1 VSQYVAKLVYI
12 HLLGYEVDFGH
23 MEALRLLSSTE
34 YQEKQIGYMALSIL
48 LHENHD
54 MMPLIVNSCK
64 VDLDSRNSMFQ
75 ALALSAIA
83 NLGGREMADALGATV
98 IKLISGSTTKAFVVK
113 RALLALLRLYRKSPD
128 VAMHASLKPLLAQ
141 LVLSPD
147 AGIQMAAASL
157 LLGVAKDNVDEY
169 ESLRLATADAL
180 HRMVVKKEFKK
191 QYTFYGVPSPW
202 LQVKLLRFHRH
213 YAAPGVQAASL
224 IDQSLKAI
232 YASANDDS
240 PASRGV
246 NYRNARQAVLQEAI
260 ALVVQQRRKPEL
272 VRHTVTLL
280 GSFLTAKTTNV
291 RYLALDALVNVA
303 IVGVERAALRRH
315 TDTIMKMLE
324 DPDVSIRRRA
334 LDVLYCM
341 CDEQLAKKIVSELLR
356 YLIVADYNV
365 REDLV
370 VKIAILAERFA
381 TVYSWY
387 VDVILQLISIAGDFV
402 SDSIWHRVVQ
412 IVTNNEDIQ
421 EYAVAM
427 AFEALHHPSC
437 HETTVKVGGYLLGE
451 FGHLL
456 ADNDGC
462 SPEQQLQVLESKF
475 ATVGDSTRGLLLTTF
490 VKMANLYNELT
501 PEVEKVLEAHSADMS
516 PELQKRACE
525 YMALLAQ
532 GNDELI
538 ASVLDVMPPFPE
550 RESNVVEAAER
561 KKREAAQGPRPDTDG
576 VADDEEGDAFE
587 ADIVAE
593 NEAAEADAF
602 EAANGGGGGGGGGD
616 HSGRH
621 HGLDDTAH
629 ELDGDDGS
637 QTPSEVRE
645 ARARAR
651 NRVAMLDAERDDE
664 HDADADADDKSPPRQ
679 RSPEPEPEPEEK
691 KKKGKK
697 HRSKDGKSSSKRHSG
712 EAAAPAATGAPPAG
726 GSLLD
731 LFSLDPTPTATAVAP
746 ATASSTSSSSLLDL
760 FLTPVAATP
769 LAAHAA
775 AALSGAP
782 PLRESG
788 PIGVALR
795 ALTAKNDGV
804 LYEDATVQIGLKST
818 FENGSGS
825 LSWYHGNKA
834 AAALGSYAFEL
845 VANDKVAI
853 GTPAAAPATVGAAS
867 QAVQT
872 WSGVTAL
879 KAFGDAP
886 LIAVRV
892 GSDAFSLRSPLV
904 PTKFCTPLPVGQ
916 AAFFAEWAKYEAG
929 SLAYQQVLQAGRPI
943 SRDFCVLLIG
953 AARLAECAGVDPNAA
968 NCVGAGQF
976 VSAAGRLA
984 VLVRIEPSAQAK
996 AYRLSVRTPDA
1007 ELTRGIAAVLAA
1019 HLTAI

>member
-1 VSQYVAKLVYI
+1 
-12 HLLGYEVDFGH
+12 
-23 MEALRLLSSTE
+23 
-34 YQEKQIGYMALSIL
+34 MALSIL

-169 ESLRLATADAL
+169 ESLRVPTADAL

-213 YAAPGVQAASL
+213 YPAPGVQAASL

-315 TDTIMKMLE
+315 ADTIMKMLE

-456 ADNDGC
+456 ADNEGS
-462 SPEQQLQVLESKF
+462 SPEKQLQVLESKF
-475 ATVGDSTRGLLLTTF
+475 GTVGDSTRGLLLTTF

-501 PEVEKVLEAHSADMS
+501 PAGREGA
-516 PELQKRACE
+516 RG
-525 YMALLAQ
+525 AQ
-532 GNDELI
+532 
-538 ASVLDVMPPFPE
+538 
-550 RESNVVEAAER
+550 RR
-561 KKREAAQGPRPDTDG
+561 H
-576 VADDEEGDAFE
+576 VAR
-587 ADIVAE
+587 
-593 NEAAEADAF
+593 AAEARLRVHGAARAGQRRADRQRARCDAAVSGARVQCGRGGR
-602 EAANGGGGGGGGGD
+602 EEKARGGAGPAARHGRRRRRRGGRRLRGR
-616 HSGRH
+616 HCRRERSRRSGR
-621 HGLDDTAH
+621 
-629 ELDGDDGS
+629 
-637 QTPSEVRE
+637 VRGRQRRRQLGPPPRPRRRG
-645 ARARAR
+645 ARARRRRRLA
-651 NRVAMLDAERDDE
+651 DAER
-664 HDADADADDKSPPRQ
+664 
-679 RSPEPEPEPEEK
+679 
-691 KKKGKK
+691 
-697 HRSKDGKSSSKRHSG
+697 
-712 EAAAPAATGAPPAG
+712 GA
-726 GSLLD
+726 
-731 LFSLDPTPTATAVAP
+731 
-746 ATASSTSSSSLLDL
+746 
-760 FLTPVAATP
+760 
-769 LAAHAA
+769 
-775 AALSGAP
+775 
-782 PLRESG
+782 
-788 PIGVALR
+788 
-795 ALTAKNDGV
+795 
-804 LYEDATVQIGLKST
+804 
-818 FENGSGS
+818 
-825 LSWYHGNKA
+825 
-834 AAALGSYAFEL
+834 
-845 VANDKVAI
+845 
-853 GTPAAAPATVGAAS
+853 
-867 QAVQT
+867 
-872 WSGVTAL
+872 
-879 KAFGDAP
+879 
-886 LIAVRV
+886 
-892 GSDAFSLRSPLV
+892 
-904 PTKFCTPLPVGQ
+904 
-916 AAFFAEWAKYEAG
+916 
-929 SLAYQQVLQAGRPI
+929 
-943 SRDFCVLLIG
+943 
-953 AARLAECAGVDPNAA
+953 
-968 NCVGAGQF
+968 
-976 VSAAGRLA
+976 
-984 VLVRIEPSAQAK
+984 
-996 AYRLSVRTPDA
+996 
-1007 ELTRGIAAVLAA
+1007 
-1019 HLTAI
+1019 

>member
-1 VSQYVAKLVYI
+1 
-12 HLLGYEVDFGH
+12 
-23 MEALRLLSSTE
+23 
-34 YQEKQIGYMALSIL
+34 MALSIL

-169 ESLRLATADAL
+169 ESLRVPTADAL

-213 YAAPGVQAASL
+213 YPAPGVQAASL

-315 TDTIMKMLE
+315 ADTIMKMLE

-456 ADNDGC
+456 ADNEGS

-475 ATVGDSTRGLLLTTF
+475 ATVGDATRGLLADDVCQDGQPLQRAHARRSRKCST
-490 VKMANLYNELT
+490 
-501 PEVEKVLEAHSADMS
+501 AHSADMS

-525 YMALLAQ
+525 YMALLAAGQ
-532 GNDELI
+532 RRAARQRARRDAAVSRARVQCGRGG
-538 ASVLDVMPPFPE
+538 
-550 RESNVVEAAER
+550 REEKARGGAGPAAR
-561 KKREAAQGPRPDTDG
+561 HRRRRRRR
-576 VADDEEGDAFE
+576 
-587 ADIVAE
+587 
-593 NEAAEADAF
+593 
-602 EAANGGGGGGGGGD
+602 GGRRLR
-616 HSGRH
+616 GRH
-621 HGLDDTAH
+621 CRRERGRRGRRVRGRQRPQRQPRAATTASTTTAH
-629 ELDGDDGS
+629 ELDGDDDGS

-651 NRVAMLDAERDDE
+651 NRVARCSTRERDDE
-664 HDADADADDKSPPRQ
+664 HDDDNDDDDKSPPRQ
-679 RSPEPEPEPEEK
+679 RTPEPEPEPVEDK
-691 KKKGKK
+691 KKSKGKK
-697 HRSKDGKSSSKRHSG
+697 HRSSKTASVTRARRHSA
-712 EAAAPAATGAPPAG
+712 AAAPAPAAAG
-726 GSLLD
+726 GAAAAACSTC
-731 LFSLDPTPTATAVAP
+731 SAWIRRRWRQARPRRRRRRRRRAAA
-746 ATASSTSSSSLLDL
+746 ACSTSSSRQWPRRRWPR
-760 FLTPVAATP
+760 TPP
-769 LAAHAA
+769 
-775 AALSGAP
+775 
-782 PLRESG
+782 RRW
-788 PIGVALR
+788 R
-795 ALTAKNDGV
+795 ARRRC
-804 LYEDATVQIGLKST
+804 
-818 FENGSGS
+818 
-825 LSWYHGNKA
+825 
-834 AAALGSYAFEL
+834 
-845 VANDKVAI
+845 
-853 GTPAAAPATVGAAS
+853 AS
-867 QAVQT
+867 
-872 WSGVTAL
+872 
-879 KAFGDAP
+879 
-886 LIAVRV
+886 RV
-892 GSDAFSLRSPLV
+892 
-904 PTKFCTPLPVGQ
+904 
-916 AAFFAEWAKYEAG
+916 
-929 SLAYQQVLQAGRPI
+929 
-943 SRDFCVLLIG
+943 
-953 AARLAECAGVDPNAA
+953 RLASRCA
-968 NCVGAGQF
+968 
-976 VSAAGRLA
+976 R
-984 VLVRIEPSAQAK
+984 
-996 AYRLSVRTPDA
+996 
-1007 ELTRGIAAVLAA
+1007 
-1019 HLTAI
+1019 

>member
-1 VSQYVAKLVYI
+1 
-12 HLLGYEVDFGH
+12 
-23 MEALRLLSSTE
+23 
-34 YQEKQIGYMALSIL
+34 MALSIL

-169 ESLRLATADAL
+169 ESLRVPTADAL

-213 YAAPGVQAASL
+213 YPAPGVQAASL

-315 TDTIMKMLE
+315 ADTIMKMLE

-456 ADNDGC
+456 ADNEGS
-462 SPEQQLQVLESKF
+462 SPEKQLQVLESKF
-475 ATVGDSTRGLLLTTF
+475 GTVGDSTRGLLLTTF

-602 EAANGGGGGGGGGD
+602 EAANGGGN
-616 HSGRH
+616 SGRH
-621 HGLDDTAH
+621 HGLDDEAH

-664 HDADADADDKSPPRQ
+664 HDDDADADDKSPARQ
-679 RSPEPEPEPEEK
+679 RSPEPEPEPVEEK

-712 EAAAPAATGAPPAG
+712 EAAPAPAAG
-726 GSLLD
+726 GGGLID
-731 LFSLDPTPTATAVAP
+731 LFSLDPTPVAAP
-746 ATASSTSSSSLLDL
+746 ATATTTASTSSSSLLDL

-818 FENGSGS
+818 FEGGSGT
-825 LSWYHGNKA
+825 LNWYHGNKSA
-834 AAALGSYAFEL
+834 AAIGSYAFEL

-853 GTPAAAPATVGAAS
+853 GTPAAAATSVAATS

-872 WSGVTAL
+872 WSGVAAL
-879 KAFGDAP
+879 KPFGDAP

-892 GSDAFSLRSPLV
+892 GGDAFSLRSPLV

-916 AAFFAEWAKYEAG
+916 TAFFAEWAKYEAG

-943 SRDFCVLLIG
+943 SREFCVLLIG
-953 AARLAECAGVDPNAA
+953 AARLAECGGVDPNPA

-1019 HLTAI
+1019 HLTAS

>member
-1 VSQYVAKLVYI
+1 
-12 HLLGYEVDFGH
+12 
-23 MEALRLLSSTE
+23 
-34 YQEKQIGYMALSIL
+34 MALSIL

-147 AGIQMAAASL
+147 AGVQMAAASL

-169 ESLRLATADAL
+169 ESLRVPTADAL

-315 TDTIMKMLE
+315 ADTIMKMLE

-475 ATVGDSTRGLLLTTF
+475 GTVGDATRGLLLTTF

-501 PEVEKVLEAHSADMS
+501 PEVEKVLDAHSADMS

-561 KKREAAQGPRPDTDG
+561 KKREAAQGPRPETDG

-602 EAANGGGGGGGGGD
+602 EATANGGGGGS
-616 HSGRH
+616 SGRH
-621 HGLDDTAH
+621 HGLDDAAH

-664 HDADADADDKSPPRQ
+664 HATLDDDADADDKSPPRQ
-679 RSPEPEPEPEEK
+679 RTPEPEPAEEK

-697 HRSKDGKSSSKRHSG
+697 HRSKDGGKSGSKRHSG
-712 EAAAPAATGAPPAG
+712 EAAPAPAGAGAPPAG

-731 LFSLDPTPTATAVAP
+731 LFSLDPTPTAAAP
-746 ATASSTSSSSLLDL
+746 AAAATTTASTSLLDL

-818 FENGSGS
+818 FENGSGT
-825 LSWYHGNKA
+825 LNWYHGNKA

-853 GTPAAAPATVGAAS
+853 GAPAAAPARVAPAS

-879 KAFGDAP
+879 KPFGDAP
-886 LIAVRV
+886 LLAVRL

-904 PTKFCTPLPVGQ
+904 PTKFCVPLAVGQ

-943 SRDFCVLLIG
+943 SREFCVLLIG

-976 VSAAGRLA
+976 VSAAGRVA

-1019 HLTAI
+1019 HLTAA